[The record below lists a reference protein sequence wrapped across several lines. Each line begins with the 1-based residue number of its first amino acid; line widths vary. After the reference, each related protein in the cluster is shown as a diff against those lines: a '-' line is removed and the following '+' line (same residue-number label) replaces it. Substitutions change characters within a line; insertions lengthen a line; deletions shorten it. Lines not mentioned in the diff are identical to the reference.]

1 MLSLSLART
10 RTSPPSGH
18 PSSSSR
24 QARAFAM
31 FRRLGQA
38 ALRTA
43 RPRGGHG
50 WPGGSFWSEGTQE
63 GKNGLLFGETH
74 RKVESWELIT

>member
-1 MLSLSLART
+1 
-10 RTSPPSGH
+10 
-18 PSSSSR
+18 
-24 QARAFAM
+24 M
-31 FRRLGQA
+31 FGRLPLA
-38 ALRTA
+38 ALRSL